1 MAEGVV
7 GTCHVVICSRYN
19 VVTFFNFR
27 VVELKKGKVTLKK
40 TFLTKILR
48 DLA

>member
-19 VVTFFNFR
+19 VVTFFYFR
-27 VVELKKGKVTLKK
+27 SVELKEGNVTLKK
-40 TFLTKILR
+40 PFLPKF
-48 DLA
+48 